1 MQERDRIGMERH
13 AFVHG
18 VSPAVFLVTNDG
30 VAFFREMDAYL
41 VFPPRYQIDIQKTEP
56 FCLFDG
62 PIDRRGKFSNGPVAG
77 GINNVRGIFG
87 QIRRN
92 RSGPLREAAVNDG
105 KIFFFGLV
113 PLLLEDVFRPFVLCE
128 DDDPRCIPVKA
139 MDDED
144 AARRFGI
151 TFTHIIG
158 QDVISGFFF
167 FRV

>member
-1 MQERDRIGMERH
+1 MERH
-13 AFVHG
+13 ASVYG
-18 VSPAVFLVTNDG
+18 VSPAVFLVAHDR

-41 VFPPRYQIDIQKTEP
+41 VFSPRCQIDIQKTEP

-62 PIDRRGKFSNGPVAG
+62 PVDRRGKFSDRPVVG

-87 QIRRN
+87 QIGRN

-113 PLLLEDVFRPFVLCE
+113 PLMLKGVFRPFVFRE
-128 DDDPRCIPVKA
+128 DDDPRCVPVKA

-144 AARRFGI
+144 TIA
-151 TFTHIIG
+151 
-158 QDVISGFFF
+158 
-167 FRV
+167 